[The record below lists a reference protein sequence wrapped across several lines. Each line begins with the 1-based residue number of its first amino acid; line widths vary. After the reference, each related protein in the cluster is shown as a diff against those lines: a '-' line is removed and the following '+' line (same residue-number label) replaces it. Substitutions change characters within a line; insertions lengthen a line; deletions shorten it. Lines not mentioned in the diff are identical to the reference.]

1 MEDKYL
7 SIEPLNV
14 GWLIHK
20 GGGSAKFTYAAKTLA
35 QLLDTVAE
43 VYGFRVTSLEV
54 EPVAHDATKRLPDI
68 TPATQALIE
77 RAETDDTVPGLN
89 AGTAQ

>member
-20 GGGSAKFTYAAKTLA
+20 GGGSAKFSYAARSIM
-35 QLLDTVAE
+35 QLVETVLE
-43 VYGFRVTSLEV
+43 VFGYRVISMEV
-54 EPVAHDATKRLPDI
+54 EPI
-68 TPATQALIE
+68 PANVPPKVFPPFVDDD
-77 RAETDDTVPGLN
+77 ETGLS
-89 AGTAQ
+89 AQ